1 MHPRLERRPEEG
13 IGRAN
18 ERMHGTGDDMASILE
33 FRQPAFGS
41 RQVTVKQVTVKSDA
55 AASADI
61 VLFPG
66 VRYERWTEADE
77 ASAKPRRR
85 ARRRDHLDLDD

>member
-1 MHPRLERRPEEG
+1 
-13 IGRAN
+13 
-18 ERMHGTGDDMASILE
+18 MASILE

-41 RQVTVKQVTVKSDA
+41 RQTGVRTET

-66 VRYERWTEADE
+66 VRYERWTEDE
-77 ASAKPRRR
+77 ATAAEPAKSRRR
-85 ARRRDHLDLDD
+85 ARRRDHLELED

>member
-1 MHPRLERRPEEG
+1 
-13 IGRAN
+13 
-18 ERMHGTGDDMASILE
+18 MHGTGDDMASILE

-41 RQVTVKQVTVKSDA
+41 RQVTAKTEAVAT
-55 AASADI
+55 ADI

-66 VRYERWTEADE
+66 VRYERWAEAE
-77 ASAKPRRR
+77 EPAKPRRR

>member
-1 MHPRLERRPEEG
+1 
-13 IGRAN
+13 
-18 ERMHGTGDDMASILE
+18 MHGTTGDDMASILE

-41 RQVTVKQVTVKSDA
+41 RQVSVKSDA
-55 AASADI
+55 AAVSADI

-66 VRYERWTEADE
+66 VRYERWTDAEDE
-77 ASAKPRRR
+77 PAKPRRH